1 MRVEVYTEAEGF
13 TTLAGEWNKLLKRS
27 VPDTI
32 FLTWEWQTTW
42 WSYLGQGDLFLIA
55 VRDDEDRLI
64 GLAPLY
70 RTESETGERRLSVV
84 GCAEVSDYLDII
96 AAGGHEEA
104 VYTAVL
110 DSLEGEQAPSWD
122 VAIMC
127 NIPGASP
134 TFSLMGTMAEERG
147 YETWLGVQ
155 DVCPVIPL
163 PATWDEYL
171 ASLDKKQRHEIR
183 RKVRRAEGQAQV
195 QWHIVGAEH
204 DVAPEVEAFIELHQK
219 SSADK
224 DDFMDEQMKDFF
236 RAVCRLMV
244 QRGWLQ
250 LSFIEFNGHKAAS
263 ILSFDYGHD
272 ILVYN
277 SGYDPDSYAHLSP
290 GIVLLAYCIEHAINL
305 GRAHFDFLRGDEVY
319 KYRFGARET
328 KVYRLILS
336 K

>member
-13 TTLAGEWNKLLKRS
+13 TILAREWNELLKRS
-27 VPDTI
+27 VSDTV

-55 VRDDEDRLI
+55 VRDDEGRLI

-70 RTESETGERRLSVV
+70 RMESEKGERRLAVV
-84 GCAEVSDYLDII
+84 GCVEVADYLDII
-96 AAGGHEEA
+96 AARGHEET
-104 VYTAVL
+104 VYAAVL
-110 DSLEGEQAPSWD
+110 DSLEGEKAPAWD

-127 NIPGASP
+127 NIPGDSP
-134 TFSLMGTMAEERG
+134 TFSLMKTMAEERG

-155 DVCPVIPL
+155 DVCPVISL
-163 PATWDEYL
+163 PATWDGYL

-183 RKVRRAEGQAQV
+183 RKARRIEGQAQV
-195 QWHIVGAEH
+195 HWYIVGEEH
-204 DVAPEVEAFIELHQK
+204 DLAAEVEALIDLHQK

-236 RAVCRLMV
+236 RAICRIMA

-250 LSFIEFNGHKAAS
+250 LSFIEINGHKAAS
-263 ILSFDYGHD
+263 ILSFDYGND

-277 SGYDPDSYAHLSP
+277 SGYDPESYAHLSP

-328 KVYRLILS
+328 RIYRLILS

>member
-1 MRVEVYTEAEGF
+1 MRVEIYTETEGF
-13 TTLAGEWNKLLKRS
+13 TILAREWNELLTRS
-27 VPDTI
+27 ASDTL

-42 WSYLGQGDLFLIA
+42 WSCLGQGDLFLIA
-55 VRDDEDRLI
+55 VRDDEHRLT

-70 RTESETGERRLSVV
+70 RVESEKGERQLAVV
-84 GCAEVSDYLDII
+84 GCVEVSDYLDLI
-96 AAGGHEEA
+96 AAVGHEEA
-104 VYTAVL
+104 LYTAVL
-110 DSLEGEQAPSWD
+110 DFLESETTPAWD

-127 NIPGASP
+127 NIPGDSP
-134 TFSLMGTMAEERG
+134 TFSLMKTMAEERG
-147 YETWLGVQ
+147 YQTWLGVQ

-183 RKVRRAEGQAQV
+183 RKARRAERQARV
-195 QWHIVGAEH
+195 HWYVVGEEH
-204 DVAPEVEAFIELHQK
+204 ELAPEVEAFIELHQK

-236 RAVCRLMV
+236 RALCRTMA

-250 LSFIEFNGHKAAS
+250 LSFIELNGQKAAS
-263 ILSFDYGHD
+263 ILCFDYGHD

-290 GIVLLAYCIEHAINL
+290 GIVLLSYCIEHAIKL
-305 GRAHFDFLRGDEVY
+305 GRAHFDFLRGDEEY

-328 KVYRLILS
+328 KIYRLILS
-336 K
+336 R